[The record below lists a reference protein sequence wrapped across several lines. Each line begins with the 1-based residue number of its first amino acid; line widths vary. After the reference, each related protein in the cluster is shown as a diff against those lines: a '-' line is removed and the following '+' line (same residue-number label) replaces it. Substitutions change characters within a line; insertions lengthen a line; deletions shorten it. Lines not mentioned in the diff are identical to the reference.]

1 MPIVNTKLYPR
12 SVVKRIV
19 KAHTKCNTSK
29 NVDVLLYL
37 DYVLFLQKL
46 VNEAGIEAKQA
57 REKTITA
64 RHIRK
69 VQTHVLQEFN
79 A

>member
-1 MPIVNTKLYPR
+1 MPSMNTKLYPR

-19 KAHTKCNTSK
+19 KAHTKCKVSK

-46 VNEAGIEAKQA
+46 MKEAGIELKKAKD
-57 REKTITA
+57 KNITA
-64 RHIRK
+64 RHIKK
-69 VQTHVLQEFN
+69 VQNRVLQQFN
-79 A
+79 V

>member
-1 MPIVNTKLYPR
+1 MPTDNTKLYPR

-19 KAHTKCNTSK
+19 KAHTKRNTSK
-29 NVDVLLYL
+29 NLDVLLYL

-46 VNEAGIEAKQA
+46 MNEAGIEAKQA
-57 REKTITA
+57 KEKAIVA

-79 A
+79 V